1 MLVLERVEIGTNYTH
16 QRKAAVLGGTQKA
29 SHLFSTAT
37 KDSPL
42 QRFRHFKHPMNSYY
56 HSHHRRVSLGK
67 LQPAFDQRHNMNRP
81 SVLDYLSFEPTASPG
96 DSNMLETNRRGHQPR
111 LQGVHYD

>member
-1 MLVLERVEIGTNYTH
+1 
-16 QRKAAVLGGTQKA
+16 
-29 SHLFSTAT
+29 
-37 KDSPL
+37 
-42 QRFRHFKHPMNSYY
+42 MN
-56 HSHHRRVSLGK
+56 
-67 LQPAFDQRHNMNRP
+67 QP

>member
-42 QRFRHFKHPMNSYY
+42 QGFRHFKHPMNSYFIVFI
-56 HSHHRRVSLGK
+56 HHTFLVVVSIVVLAR
-67 LQPAFDQRHNMNRP
+67 QMN
-81 SVLDYLSFEPTASPG
+81 DTKQ
-96 DSNMLETNRRGHQPR
+96 HQKTER
-111 LQGVHYD
+111 SL